1 MNHNKIFGAQL
12 RALRRKARMTQEQLG
27 FETDISRT
35 YISLLERGERSPTL
49 DTIVKL
55 SNGLNISI
63 AELVEVFAEKME
75 NTIQTN

>member
-1 MNHNKIFGAQL
+1 
-12 RALRRKARMTQEQLG
+12 MTQEQLG